1 MVMRG
6 IGSKARNESDDQG
19 QKILRTPEKVKEW
32 SSGAEQSERLL
43 NRIRVELSMSSVA
56 EDFHPSVDHHLR
68 NLQSHM
74 NYVKNEVQWIET
86 RLEEI
91 LVIEREWW
99 KK

>member
-43 NRIRVELSMSSVA
+43 NRGLL
-56 EDFHPSVDHHLR
+56 P
-68 NLQSHM
+68 
-74 NYVKNEVQWIET
+74 IEWVLFET
-86 RLEEI
+86 
-91 LVIEREWW
+91 
-99 KK
+99 